1 MLILSTIILCS
12 LYLVFIIPEKRT
24 PWSTSCVVSIND
36 TEPVSNFFLFWS
48 LFNYRLCFPIF
59 LIFFFFF
66 FTTICFFSFLAIV
79 VFFRIRRTVRRSSTP
94 LGRLILS
101 QNTVF
106 FFLLNCVIFYVQRFI
121 LSFYSFLFFSLFCFL
136 LHPVYLVWG
145 SICTSVYDEV
155 LCSVTVMNGRACIG
169 EPITEGFDYLVAVTS
184 FTSLFILSAI
194 NTRT

>member
-24 PWSTSCVVSIND
+24 PWSTSRVVSIND
-36 TEPVSNFFLFWS
+36 IEPVSNFFFFYSDLCLTIVCVFPSFLFFFS
-48 LFNYRLCFPIF
+48 FFF
-59 LIFFFFF
+59 FFFFF

-79 VFFRIRRTVRRSSTP
+79 VFFRIRRTVCRSSTP

-121 LSFYSFLFFSLFCFL
+121 LSFYSFLFFSRSFAFFCTLYILCEVAFVLVCMTKYCVL
-136 LHPVYLVWG
+136 LL
-145 SICTSVYDEV
+145 
-155 LCSVTVMNGRACIG
+155 
-169 EPITEGFDYLVAVTS
+169 
-184 FTSLFILSAI
+184 
-194 NTRT
+194 